1 MIEQAPALHIDDAYA
16 ISLAFLGHRL
26 AAGEQVVGKKIGV
39 TSKAVQDM
47 LARTHTEVAPWS
59 VVQADDKY
67 RAKERQLNEQLA
79 ETEKKINELQAGKS
93 AESAL
98 ILSPEQKA
106 EIERFQKSKV
116 EIRKELRGV
125 RRELDA
131 DIERLGTSLKVI
143 NILLVPLLVV
153 LVALSFWW
161 ARRRR
166 VAGAV

>member
-1 MIEQAPALHIDDAYA
+1 
-16 ISLAFLGHRL
+16 
-26 AAGEQVVGKKIGV
+26 
-39 TSKAVQDM
+39 M
-47 LARTHTEVAPWS
+47 LAWEAWKAHM
-59 VVQADDKY
+59 
-67 RAKERQLNEQLA
+67 
-79 ETEKKINELQAGKS
+79 AGKS